1 METLLLVS
9 FLNLKLNFEFYKHFF
24 CLLFFRYLTNE
35 GIEYLRAYLHL
46 PPEIVP
52 STLKRAARSETAR
65 PRPTAM
71 PRGGDASK
79 STEDRS
85 SYRRA
90 PGGAPD
96 KKGDVGAGSGDVEF
110 VSFSIFVYPAVELT
124 FFFVYFFS
132 VVDSEGD
139 QDLNKM
145 CKKVLQ

>member
-1 METLLLVS
+1 MSSKQCNPLNQRVTLRNS
-9 FLNLKLNFEFYKHFF
+9 SHGDITTGKFFFKSIKSKFFNFTFFY
-24 CLLFFRYLTNE
+24 RYLTNE

-65 PRPTAM
+65 PRPSAM

-110 VSFSIFVYPAVELT
+110 VSF
-124 FFFVYFFS
+124 
-132 VVDSEGD
+132 
-139 QDLNKM
+139 
-145 CKKVLQ
+145 